1 MIPTAVGLP
10 DLLIW
15 LFYFWKHDVENNY
28 YLVSPEYYLKQAFQ
42 KLIYRLNQKFYRD
55 QTQTVFSN
63 MSIFDRLYLEELF
76 GGREYPDGTFV
87 IDYIEDIMK
96 IQKMF
101 MDTVSEIRTQNLFTY
116 PVLTF
121 SLIYRN
127 GKFEDEEFARWA
139 SKHNM
144 KWNDS
149 NFFISENPGALSNCC
164 RLISDTTQLDPFIN
178 SIGGTA
184 LSVGSV
190 KVSTINLEAI
200 ALEYPNNEDK
210 FIERLNHIQFID
222 MCALDVVRHIIQRN
236 IEKKLL
242 PNFIEGGVEMDKLFN
257 TVGFLGLYEVMDI
270 YGYINTDEFGYK
282 SYSDEGIAFAQK
294 IFDALNKNKDEF
306 CKDLGYKINIE
317 SIPKIAGA

>member
-1 MIPTAVGLP
+1 MVTYSSYKRIKIN
-10 DLLIW
+10 D
-15 LFYFWKHDVENNY
+15 FYWIK
-28 YLVSPEYYLKQAFQ
+28 
-42 KLIYRLNQKFYRD
+42 R
-55 QTQTVFSN
+55 
-63 MSIFDRLYLEELF
+63 
-76 GGREYPDGTFV
+76 
-87 IDYIEDIMK
+87 
-96 IQKMF
+96 
-101 MDTVSEIRTQNLFTY
+101 
-116 PVLTF
+116 LTF

-127 GKFEDEEFARWA
+127 GKFEDEEFAKWA

-282 SYSDEGIAFAQK
+282 SESGEGISFAQK
-294 IFDALNKNKDEF
+294 IFDAWKKNKDEF
-306 CKDLGYKINIE
+306 CKDLGYTINIE